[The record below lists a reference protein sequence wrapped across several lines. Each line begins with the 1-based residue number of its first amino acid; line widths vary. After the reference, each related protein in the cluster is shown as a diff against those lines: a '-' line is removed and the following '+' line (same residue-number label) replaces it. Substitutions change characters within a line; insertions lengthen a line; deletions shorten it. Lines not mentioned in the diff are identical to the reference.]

1 VARSG
6 AKLLDRHDGP
16 PELVDHV
23 FKLAL
28 ATEGSNT
35 TLGYIVEH
43 RLPPPRG
50 PVCDRHNGPSQ
61 RTECC
66 QCWPSSGKPR
76 RAAGPSPPLPPSAT
90 HCSRRNRYHYPKAAL
105 RALGAAALTV
115 AQVLDQ

>member
-1 VARSG
+1 MARSG

-50 PVCDRHNGPSQ
+50 PVCGPAQ
-61 RTECC
+61 RAIPAHRMLPVLAYYLEVLADVAAR
-66 QCWPSSGKPR
+66 QDDAER
-76 RAAGPSPPLPPSAT
+76 AVVLLAAAG
-90 HCSRRNRYHYPKAAL
+90 AL
-105 RALGAAALTV
+105 SMLFPV
-115 AQVLDQ
+115 PV